1 MNKREGIT
9 YLSRIKEIEPLF
21 VLFYPIL
28 LLILSRQL
36 HVMIKRRGNYTAN
49 DVNEICLEHKNLNDI
64 TSQGR
69 KRHMNQNLHRQAN
82 FQVTC
87 AYQPCN
93 SAKYA
98 HVE

>member
-28 LLILSRQL
+28 LLILSRHL

-69 KRHMNQNLHRQAN
+69 KK
-82 FQVTC
+82 
-87 AYQPCN
+87 AYEPKFTSSSELSSDLCV
-93 SAKYA
+93 SALQFGKIRPR
-98 HVE
+98 